1 MPLSKITS
9 NSTNFSSDTRALSLP
24 VGTTANRSGSP
35 AAGQIRYN
43 SSTQQPEWYDPT
55 STTWRAFSSP
65 TVNTYEVQYLII
77 AGGGGGGS
85 SYYGDATGGGAG
97 GYRCNVPGENSGG
110 SSNAEGPYVV
120 VPGLEYKVVIG
131 SGGAP
136 NTPGTNSSFG
146 ELLSYG
152 GGAAGSHRSEGFN
165 GGSGGGSGAYYDTP
179 DSGTGGFNFVG
190 QGTQGGS
197 RRETT
202 VGPLAGA
209 GGGGAASRPSS
220 GSINGGSGL
229 ASSITGTSVTRAG
242 GGAGG
247 SSGSSAGSGG
257 SGGGGNGVLG
267 NNTAGSGST
276 NTGSGGGGASGS
288 FSTAGSPGSGGSGIV
303 IVRYWGGQR
312 ATGGTV
318 TSSRGFTIHTFTS
331 SGTFTA

>member
-1 MPLSKITS
+1 MIQRVKFS
-9 NSTNFSSDTRALSLP
+9 NVDFGDNGQQLRLP
-24 VGTTANRSGSP
+24 VGTTANRTGSP
-35 AAGQIRYN
+35 VEGQIRYN
-43 SSTQQPEWYDPT
+43 STTRQPEWYDPV
-55 STTWRAFSSP
+55 SETWRAFSSP
-65 TVNTYEVQYLII
+65 TINNYEIQYLII

-120 VPGLEYKVVIG
+120 IPGLQYKVIVG

-136 NTPGTNSSFG
+136 NTNGGTSYFG
-146 ELLSYG
+146 DLLSYG
-152 GGAAGSHRSEGFN
+152 GGAAGSHRGN
-165 GGSGGGSGAYYDTP
+165 GYDGGSGGGSGAYYDPP
-179 DSGTGGFNFVG
+179 DTALGGFNFVG

-202 VGPLAGA
+202 VGPLAGS
-209 GGGGAASRPSS
+209 GGGGAGSRPSS
-220 GSINGGSGL
+220 GSINGGNGL
-229 ASSITGTSVTRAG
+229 ASSITGSSVTRGG

-247 SSGSSAGSGG
+247 NSGSSAGSGG

-267 NNTAGSGST
+267 NNTAGSGSS
-276 NTGSGGGGASGS
+276 NTGSGGGGASAG
-288 FSTAGSPGSGGSGIV
+288 FATAGSPGSGGSGIV